1 MTGSPENDPVA
12 PFAGRLYAF
21 EIALHGMPVA
31 PSPAAGDMSFSD
43 AHGTW
48 SSLAVPRDA
57 VAEPM
62 AIGFDDA
69 LARLDA
75 LPRMFVEPDGAFVWT
90 SPRESDRWQ
99 VDGNAFERSGRV
111 LLVDLK
117 GSCPAAAFD
126 ALMGSFGWPDQQLA
140 VQLVRAGVFL
150 DLDTFRRHA
159 TSRAMAGDGETL
171 RPG

>member
-1 MTGSPENDPVA
+1 MTRASAADAAEPANP
-12 PFAGRLYAF
+12 LYAF
-21 EIALHGMPVA
+21 EITLHGLHGPTGGPPA
-31 PSPAAGDMSFSD
+31 PGRFSD

-48 SSLAVPRDA
+48 PVLALPRDV

-62 AIGFDDA
+62 ALGFDAA

-90 SPRESDRWQ
+90 SPREGRRWQ
-99 VDGNAFERSGRV
+99 VDGNAFERAGRV

-117 GSCPAAAFD
+117 GSCPASAFD
-126 ALMGSFGWPDQQLA
+126 SLLACFGWPEQPLA

-150 DLDTFRRHA
+150 DLDTLRRHA
-159 TSRAMAGDGETL
+159 IRRAIAGDAETL

>member
-1 MTGSPENDPVA
+1 MTGRPETDPVA

-21 EIALHGMPVA
+21 EITLHGMPVA
-31 PSPAAGDMSFSD
+31 SSPAAGATSFND

-48 SSLAVPRDA
+48 PSLAMLRDT

-69 LARLDA
+69 LGRLAA

-90 SPRESDRWQ
+90 SPREGDRWQ

-117 GSCPAAAFD
+117 GSCPAAACD
-126 ALMGSFGWPDQQLA
+126 ALLGCFGWPGQPLA

-159 TSRAMAGDGETL
+159 ISRAKAGDGETL